1 MNIVIPE
8 GSLVALIG
16 ASGSG
21 KSTFAREHFKRTEV
35 LSSDFFRGL
44 VSDEENDQAATTDA
58 FDALHYVAAKRLA
71 NGRLAVIDATNVQ
84 EEARRPLVSLARDHD
99 VLPVA
104 IVLNLPEAVCQER
117 NRGRADRDF
126 GPHVVRRQQQQLRRS
141 LRGLQREGFRYVYV
155 LSTPEEVAGAVIER
169 QPLWT
174 DKRDEHGPFD
184 IIGDIHGCYDELVA
198 LLVRLGYAVAEGE
211 AGVAVEAP
219 AGRKA
224 IFLGDLVDRG
234 PRTPDVLRLVMAM
247 VAGGQA
253 LCVPGNHDTKL
264 MRALQGRKV
273 TVSHGLAESLEQL
286 AGEPPEFR
294 EAVISFVDGLISHFV
309 LDGGRLVVAHAG
321 MKQRYQG
328 RASRRV
334 REFALYG
341 ETTGETDDYG
351 LPVRYNWA
359 AEYRGNARVVYGHTP
374 TGSVEWQNNTICLDS
389 GCVFGGSLTALRYP
403 ENELISVPAARVYY
417 EPVRPL
423 TQSTETASDDGL
435 LDLNDVIGKRVVT
448 TDLMGNVTIRAE
460 NAAAALEVMSRFAVD
475 PRWLIYLPPTMSPS
489 ETSARQDLL
498 EHPDEAF
505 AYFRGQDV
513 ERVICEVKHMGSR
526 AIVIAGRNA
535 AAIESRFGI
544 EAAKGIIYTRTGR
557 RFFDDPSLEE
567 GVLDAV
573 QAAMDATGLWDE
585 LETDWVCLDCELMPW
600 ALKAQALIEKQ
611 YAPIDIAARHSTAAE
626 LAALVQAAN
635 RGIELGGL
643 ESMARDRNEAAEGY
657 SVASRRFGAEYTSPN
672 DIRLAPFHLLASE
685 GEVHTGKSHA
695 WHMQTLAR
703 LCDAGSPFLQPTQWR
718 EVDLKDEASL
728 SSAVEWWETLT
739 ADGAEG
745 IVIKPESFVARNGGR
760 LVQPALKCR
769 GREYLRII
777 YGPEY
782 TLPANLTRL
791 RSRAV
796 NAKRSLAARE
806 FALGVEALHR
816 FVRREPLW
824 RVHEAVFGVL
834 ALESEPVDPRL

>member
-1 MNIVIPE
+1 M
-8 GSLVALIG
+8 
-16 ASGSG
+16 
-21 KSTFAREHFKRTEV
+21 
-35 LSSDFFRGL
+35 
-44 VSDEENDQAATTDA
+44 
-58 FDALHYVAAKRLA
+58 
-71 NGRLAVIDATNVQ
+71 
-84 EEARRPLVSLARDHD
+84 
-99 VLPVA
+99 
-104 IVLNLPEAVCQER
+104 
-117 NRGRADRDF
+117 
-126 GPHVVRRQQQQLRRS
+126 QQQQLRRS
-141 LRGLQREGFRYVYV
+141 LKGLQREGFRYVYV
-155 LSTPEEVAGAVIER
+155 LSTPEEIAGAVVER

-198 LLVRLGYAVAEGE
+198 LLDRLGYDVDISDT
-211 AGVAVEAP
+211 GVVVQAP

-224 IFLGDLVDRG
+224 VFLGDLVDRG

-247 VAGGQA
+247 VANGQA
-253 LCVPGNHDTKL
+253 LCVPGNHDVKL

-286 AGEPPEFR
+286 ASEPPEFR
-294 EAVISFVDGLISHFV
+294 DAVVKFVDSLISHYV
-309 LDGGRLVVAHAG
+309 LDEGRLVVAHAG
-321 MKQRYQG
+321 MKQQFQG

-334 REFALYG
+334 RDFALYG

-359 AEYRGNARVVYGHTP
+359 AEYRGRARVIYGHTP

-403 ENELISVPAARVYY
+403 ENEIISVPAARMYY

-423 TQSTETASDDGL
+423 TDPRAASADESM
-435 LDLNDVIGKRVVT
+435 LDLNDVIGKRIVT
-448 TDLMGNVTIRAE
+448 TELIGNVTIRAE

-489 ETSARQDLL
+489 ETSVRPDLL

-505 AYFRGQDV
+505 AYFRSQDV
-513 ERVICEVKHMGSR
+513 ERVMCEVKHMGSR

-544 EAAKGIIYTRTGR
+544 EGEKGIVYTRTGR

-573 QAAMDATGLWDE
+573 RAAMDATGLWGE

-600 ALKAQALIEKQ
+600 SLKAQALIEKQ

-626 LAALVQAAN
+626 LAALAHAAN
-635 RGIELGGL
+635 RGIELGNL
-643 ESMARDRNEAAEGY
+643 ESVARERLSTAEGY
-657 SVASRRFGAEYTSPN
+657 SAASQRFGAAYTSPD

-685 GEVHTGKSHA
+685 GEVHSGKSHA
-695 WHMQTLAR
+695 WHMQILER
-703 LCDAGSPFLQPTQWR
+703 LCAAGSAFMQSTEWR
-718 EVDLKDEASL
+718 EVDLRDEAST
-728 SSAVEWWETLT
+728 SDAVEWWKDLT
-739 ADGAEG
+739 AGGAEG
-745 IVIKPESFVARNGGR
+745 IVIKPESFVARNKGR

-782 TLPANLTRL
+782 TLPANLARL

-796 NAKRSLAARE
+796 SAKRSLAARE
-806 FALGVEALHR
+806 FALGLEALHR
-816 FVRREPLW
+816 FVKREPLW
-824 RVHEAVFGVL
+824 RVHESVFGVL